1 MAASHQASGNVFQPP
16 LGTNAE
22 SQENHDAHRTLVG
35 VQQPESNLPEN
46 RILDRH
52 LFKEQR
58 GVCLSPKRGLFLG
71 ALGTGALSS
80 PGLLS
85 NQLNEGFHHKA
96 QTTSVS
102 KLPAFQG

>member
-1 MAASHQASGNVFQPP
+1 M
-16 LGTNAE
+16 
-22 SQENHDAHRTLVG
+22 
-35 VQQPESNLPEN
+35 
-46 RILDRH
+46 DRH

-71 ALGTGALSS
+71 VGDRGALSS

-85 NQLNEGFHHKA
+85 NPLNEDFHRKA
-96 QTTSVS
+96 QTTRIS